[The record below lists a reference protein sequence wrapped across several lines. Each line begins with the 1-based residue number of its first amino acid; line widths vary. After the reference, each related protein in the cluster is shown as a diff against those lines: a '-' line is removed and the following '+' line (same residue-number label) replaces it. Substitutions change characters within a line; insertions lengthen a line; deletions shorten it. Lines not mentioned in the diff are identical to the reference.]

1 MVLIKF
7 TAALPPSCLQRSL
20 RLSLM
25 GLLADIIFLRISC
38 FLFSLLFCF
47 ESRGTFP
54 SSVVQIA
61 STIARMKSPLACLNN
76 MFLVSGLHSLRSL
89 SSPRYFFIH
98 ALITSV
104 HDRSSIQ
111 LIIYEMCVLFIDF
124 LSVCTPQDTHQ
135 IL

>member
-1 MVLIKF
+1 MMLIKF

-25 GLLADIIFLRISC
+25 GLLADIIFLSISC

-54 SSVVQIA
+54 PSVVHIA
-61 STIARMKSPLACLNN
+61 STITRIKSPLVCLNN
-76 MFLVSGLHSLRSL
+76 MFLVSGLQSPRIL

-111 LIIYEMCVLFIDF
+111 LITYEMHVLFIDF
-124 LSVCTPQDTHQ
+124 LSMSTPQDTHK